1 MMSADRNT
9 EVFQRLAD
17 ILELERELLE
27 AGRAADI
34 ASLIEEKMEALQ
46 DFEATLKSGG
56 LTRASQAEIRSAE
69 KIIQMAEENAAH
81 MEAVRNGL
89 RHAIRRLENL
99 NSSAHVGSYGRGG
112 AQLSF
117 TNAAG
122 VFNRKA

>member
-1 MMSADRNT
+1 MSIDPSAR
-9 EVFQRLAD
+9 VFQRLSD

-27 AGRAADI
+27 TGRAADI

-46 DFEATLKSGG
+46 DFETTLKSGH
-56 LTRASQAEIRSAE
+56 LSRASQAELRVAE

-89 RHAIRRLENL
+89 RQAIRRLENL

-117 TNAAG
+117 TNATG